1 MHLVLQALMA
11 HLAGKETSDP
21 QDSLA
26 KRATLAHL
34 VQTVRRVHR
43 GYLDKTQQRMA
54 SSLPDTARLK

>member
-1 MHLVLQALMA
+1 MA